1 MNRRQAAGYI
11 ALLAACLL
19 VSLAAGW
26 TTLGIQ
32 FDNDVYDFL
41 FRLSPGPTSLPRS
54 VVLGI
59 DERTLSR
66 MGGIRGIR
74 RIVASGLE
82 SLATLQPRVVV
93 LDLILAEPGD
103 PADDDLLEAAMRRTP
118 NLVLATDLL
127 RDGDWED
134 PLPRFRR
141 HAAATGHVH
150 ADPDPYDNVMRR
162 IPLEKIGSQRRFFAL
177 ALEALRLDRNS
188 PITEEPAGLE
198 VGGIHIT
205 SRREDSRPMLVH
217 YRRGMPHVSIHKLV
231 TDPQSVPQ
239 LRNKVVFIGIT
250 AQSAAQDRH
259 MTPYSFGQTMVG
271 VEIHANAFETLAAGD
286 FLNPIGDSWV
296 VLFCFLLCL
305 SAGLIFYRLS
315 GWPAYGLGAL
325 LLLLVHLA
333 PWLAFRQGIVF
344 PYSPPFSTAW
354 LSTVSA
360 AAFQHF
366 FVRRMLGKTTAEK
379 ERYQKAIHF
388 VAHEMR
394 TPLQA
399 IQGSSELMGRY
410 KLPEEKRSELAK
422 TINSE
427 SKRLGR
433 MIQTFLDVE
442 RLSEG
447 QMDLKREPFLLAPT
461 VATCLERVQVLAE
474 RKHIAIHCEPLPD
487 ATLRGDREL
496 MEYAVY
502 NLLTNAVKY
511 SPAETT
517 VTVSTRRDHN
527 ALRLSVQDQGIGM
540 DEKELKNIFRKFYR
554 TRKAEISGEAGTG
567 IGLSIVEQIV
577 SHHGGSMEVTSR
589 PGQGSCFTMVLPI
602 EGL

>member
-1 MNRRQAAGYI
+1 VNRRQAAGYV

-41 FRLSPGPTSLPRS
+41 FRLSPGPASLPRS

-82 SLATLQPRVVV
+82 SLAALQPRVVV

-141 HAAATGHVH
+141 YAAATGHVH

-296 VLFCFLLCL
+296 VLFCSLLCL

-325 LLLLVHLA
+325 LLVLVHLA

-447 QMDLKREPFLLAPT
+447 QMDLKREPFPLAPT

-527 ALRLSVQDQGIGM
+527 ALRLAVQDQGIGM
-540 DEKELKNIFRKFYR
+540 DEKELKSIFRKFYR

>member
-1 MNRRQAAGYI
+1 MNRRQAAGYV

-19 VSLAAGW
+19 ISLAAGW
-26 TTLGIQ
+26 TTLGVQ

-41 FRLSPGPTSLPRS
+41 FRLSPDPARLPRS
-54 VVLGI
+54 IVLGV

-66 MGGIRGIR
+66 MGGIRSIR
-74 RIVASGLE
+74 RIVAAGLDA
-82 SLATLQPRVVV
+82 LVPLQPRAVV

-103 PADDDLLEAAMRRTP
+103 PEDDNLLEAAMRRTP

-134 PLPRFRR
+134 PLPRFRQ
-141 HAAATGHVH
+141 HAAAVGHVH
-150 ADPDPYDNVMRR
+150 ADPDQYDNVMRR

-177 ALEALRLDRNS
+177 ALEALRLDRNA

-198 VGGIHIT
+198 VGGIHIA

-217 YRRGMPHVSIHKLV
+217 YRRSMPHVSIHKLV
-231 TDPQSVPQ
+231 TDPESVLQ
-239 LRNKVVFIGIT
+239 LRGKVVFIGIT

-271 VEIHANAFETLAAGD
+271 VEIHANAFETLAAAD
-286 FLNPIGDSWV
+286 FLNPINDSWV
-296 VLFCFLLCL
+296 VVFCALLCL
-305 SAGLIFYRLS
+305 SAGLIFYRFS
-315 GWPAYGLGAL
+315 GWPAYGLGGL

-333 PWLAFRQGIVF
+333 PWLAFRQGVVF
-344 PYSPPFSTAW
+344 PYAPPFSTAW

-360 AAFQHF
+360 AAFQYF

-410 KLPEEKRSELAK
+410 KLPDEKRSELAK

-427 SKRLGR
+427 SKRLAR

-447 QMDLKREPFLLAPT
+447 QMDLKREPFPLAPT
-461 VATCLERVQVLAE
+461 VTACLDRVQVLAE
-474 RKHIAIHCEPLPD
+474 RKRIAIQCEPLAE

-511 SPAETT
+511 SPADTT
-517 VTVSTRRDHN
+517 VTVSTRRERN
-527 ALRLSVQDQGIGM
+527 SLRLAVRDQGIGM
-540 DEKELKNIFRKFYR
+540 DEKELKSIFTKFYR
-554 TRKAEISGEAGTG
+554 TKKAEASGEAGTG

-577 SHHGGSMEVTSR
+577 SHHGGSMEVTSS